1 MIASTVTTLLQ
12 TTSAKAATRNQTAPP
27 EKPKPSSTLSAPL
40 SRFLAATLFALLFSL
55 IFTQSVTAQTITID
69 DRTVAVGSSIEIN
82 LDEVFSP
89 DVGSSLTYEA
99 TTSVEGRVTAEVDGS
114 ILTVTG
120 VAAGPGSVQI
130 AVTASDGRVVAFQV
144 TVTAS
149 APVITAINTVPNRA
163 SEAGIICITFDGDV
177 KFGTS
182 TSSSF
187 VTEKLGD
194 FALSSDASPALTV
207 TEFGGH
213 CLVDGRTRNNAI
225 HLTLNRQIV
234 HGEKVT
240 LSYTKSENEHNEHD
254 TKGIRRDGGSKP
266 LADFS
271 DKRITNNAIAPIEG
285 LELVLAGTFSANQI
299 FLSFGLEIVTT
310 SSDPRP
316 GAADFTVSGAASSP
330 TVTGISGSSSPSAL
344 LLTLDANIVGGETIT
359 LSYAKTTGSITGTTS
374 REELKSFTDYS
385 VTNTR
390 PAPAPAPVTAPS
402 ISISQATVTATVGTA
417 IAPITIAS
425 TGGTVASYS
434 IEPALPAG
442 LTLDTTTGTISGT
455 PTAVSASTN
464 YTITAT
470 NTGGMD
476 TAMVNITVNAAPI
489 AAPIQIISDQ
499 TVAVGSSIEIDLDEA
514 FSPPADSPL
523 TYTAT
528 TTAMGIVKVSVD
540 GSMLT
545 VTGLAAGPG
554 GGSIQI
560 AVTPSGGQVV
570 TFQVT
575 VTASTEAPAITAAGI
590 TAINTVLNRASEA
603 GIICITFDGDVT
615 FDGSPN
621 ASFLNERLTDFALS
635 SDASPALTVTKFGGR
650 CFVDTGT
657 RSNTIQ
663 LTLNRKIAFGET
675 VTLSYTKTGDEH
687 DTKGIRKVV
696 GGAVLADFSNQP
708 VMNNAIQGLDLR
720 SAETFTQANKIL
732 LTFGIERV
740 TTSSDLRAADFMV
753 SGAASNPVV
762 TGISNKNVRDGD
774 LGSSALVLTLSKNI
788 VGGEDIL
795 LSYTKTAGSFI
806 RGHTEGE
813 LANFDNYSVTNHRP
827 LPPLPV
833 ISISAAT
840 VTATAGTAIADITIT
855 STGGAVARYSINPA
869 IGNGLSFDTTTGTI
883 SGTPTAAATEIIYTI
898 TATNTA
904 GTATATVAITVNAAA
919 DTTAP
924 ITVTDGSDAP
934 ADTTAPIITLT
945 GDNPQTIEQDAGY
958 TELGATTDDGS
969 TVSIDSS
976 TFVDAVGT
984 YAITYTATDGINQ
997 ATPVTR
1003 TVNVVDTTAP
1013 TVTIS
1018 TTSQTVNTAAF
1029 TLKGT
1034 TETGATVDVL
1044 KDGTSIGAASVTG
1057 TSWSKTLTLTNGA
1070 NTFTATASD
1079 SLGNTSD
1086 ATDAV
1091 SITLDTAPSFG
1102 TAAIPHQTY
1111 TAGTAIPALTL
1122 PAASGGNGALT
1133 YSLTPSLPRGL
1144 TFDTASRTISGTA
1157 DAETAST
1164 SYTYIAADSDTNTAA
1179 TDTARLTFS
1188 ITVLAD
1194 GLSEEDIQQLNLAIM
1209 PRLTQALVAS
1219 SAASV
1224 ERRVDSAF
1232 ASAETAASYQLDGHQ
1247 IQFDSQ
1253 TTLTEK
1259 LTGGLLQKLAGYG
1272 RSHRDG
1278 NINWKQMLSNS
1289 SFLIPLHSAD
1299 QAGANQASAAN
1310 SGLVVWGSGDYSR
1323 LSENDPGLDWQGDL
1337 TSLQLGLDKRLD
1349 SLLLGGMVT
1358 WSEGDV
1364 DYTLEGDKGTYNHK
1378 MTSIHPYLAWNNAR
1392 ADLWGSIGYGQ
1403 GDLTIKHQKNAQED
1417 NTHSTDTNLL
1427 SLAAGIKGQ
1436 LISGLSLKSDLLL
1449 ARTDINAAA
1458 DVNIA
1463 KQTIDSQRLRLLL
1476 EIAGQYTL
1484 ASGSTIKPVLEIG
1497 ARYDG
1502 GDGNSGTGAVL
1513 GAGMRYANLA
1523 GLTLEGN
1530 LHALVGQGNYKEW
1543 GIQALISLDP
1553 GTDQLGLAFSLR
1565 PGYGYNG
1572 SSSDTS
1578 ALWQQNLSQSNL
1590 HNSATDYSA
1599 TDYGARLGANLSYGL
1614 LAPGQVGLLT
1624 PYSEITLGAI
1634 NSYRLGI
1641 RWQGASRF
1649 DLHLFGEHRESSG
1662 HLEGS
1667 RGTDQAIQLE
1677 GTVHF

>member
-1 MIASTVTTLLQ
+1 MAGKAPSALSEAIVITLDIPVPARERLPKPVI
-12 TTSAKAATRNQTAPP
+12 TTSPTLPVSTAMFTVAGTAEPGVKITILQDDP
-27 EKPKPSSTLSAPL
+27 ECDNSNSPTGTGTVVSDAVSGDWTIDITLCDGVNNIQAVASIPGENPDKDPSALSEAIVITLDIPVPARERLPKPVITTSPTLPVSTAM
-40 SRFLAATLFALLFSL
+40 
-55 IFTQSVTAQTITID
+55 FTVAGTAEPGVKITILQD
-69 DRTVAVGSSIEIN
+69 DPECDNSNSPTGTGTVVSDAEGDWTIDITLCEGVNNIQAVASIPGENPDKDPSALPNMIVVT
-82 LDEVFSP
+82 LD
-89 DVGSSLTYEA
+89 
-99 TTSVEGRVTAEVDGS
+99 TTD
-114 ILTVTG
+114 
-120 VAAGPGSVQI
+120 P
-130 AVTASDGRVVAFQV
+130 
-144 TVTAS
+144 
-149 APVITAINTVPNRA
+149 APVITPPVQSAVPAITTA
-163 SEAGIICITFDGDV
+163 S
-177 KFGTS
+177 
-182 TSSSF
+182 
-187 VTEKLGD
+187 
-194 FALSSDASPALTV
+194 
-207 TEFGGH
+207 
-213 CLVDGRTRNNAI
+213 
-225 HLTLNRQIV
+225 
-234 HGEKVT
+234 
-240 LSYTKSENEHNEHD
+240 
-254 TKGIRRDGGSKP
+254 
-266 LADFS
+266 
-271 DKRITNNAIAPIEG
+271 
-285 LELVLAGTFSANQI
+285 
-299 FLSFGLEIVTT
+299 
-310 SSDPRP
+310 
-316 GAADFTVSGAASSP
+316 AATVSTAMF
-330 TVTGISGSSSPSAL
+330 TVTGTAEPGVKIRILRDGSGCANTPRLSGSGVSDADGDWTIDITLCDGVNNIQAVATMAGKAPSAL
-344 LLTLDANIVGGETIT
+344 SEAIVI
-359 LSYAKTTGSITGTTS
+359 
-374 REELKSFTDYS
+374 
-385 VTNTR
+385 
-390 PAPAPAPVTAPS
+390 
-402 ISISQATVTATVGTA
+402 
-417 IAPITIAS
+417 
-425 TGGTVASYS
+425 
-434 IEPALPAG
+434 
-442 LTLDTTTGTISGT
+442 TLDTTDPAPVIT
-455 PTAVSASTN
+455 PPVQSAV
-464 YTITAT
+464 
-470 NTGGMD
+470 
-476 TAMVNITVNAAPI
+476 
-489 AAPIQIISDQ
+489 
-499 TVAVGSSIEIDLDEA
+499 
-514 FSPPADSPL
+514 
-523 TYTAT
+523 
-528 TTAMGIVKVSVD
+528 
-540 GSMLT
+540 
-545 VTGLAAGPG
+545 
-554 GGSIQI
+554 
-560 AVTPSGGQVV
+560 
-570 TFQVT
+570 
-575 VTASTEAPAITAAGI
+575 PAIT
-590 TAINTVLNRASEA
+590 TA
-603 GIICITFDGDVT
+603 
-615 FDGSPN
+615 
-621 ASFLNERLTDFALS
+621 
-635 SDASPALTVTKFGGR
+635 
-650 CFVDTGT
+650 
-657 RSNTIQ
+657 
-663 LTLNRKIAFGET
+663 
-675 VTLSYTKTGDEH
+675 
-687 DTKGIRKVV
+687 
-696 GGAVLADFSNQP
+696 
-708 VMNNAIQGLDLR
+708 
-720 SAETFTQANKIL
+720 
-732 LTFGIERV
+732 
-740 TTSSDLRAADFMV
+740 
-753 SGAASNPVV
+753 
-762 TGISNKNVRDGD
+762 
-774 LGSSALVLTLSKNI
+774 
-788 VGGEDIL
+788 
-795 LSYTKTAGSFI
+795 
-806 RGHTEGE
+806 
-813 LANFDNYSVTNHRP
+813 
-827 LPPLPV
+827 
-833 ISISAAT
+833 SAAT
-840 VTATAGTAIADITIT
+840 VSTAMFTVTGTAEPGVKITILRDGSGCANTPRLSGSGVSDAEGDWTIDITLCDGVNNIQ
-855 STGGAVARYSINPA
+855 AVATMAGKAPSALSEAIVITLDTTDPAPVITPPVQSAVPA
-869 IGNGLSFDTTTGTI
+869 ITTASAATVSTAMFTVTGTAEPGVKI
-883 SGTPTAAATEIIYTI
+883 TI
-898 TATNTA
+898 LR
-904 GTATATVAITVNAAA
+904 
-919 DTTAP
+919 
-924 ITVTDGSDAP
+924 DGSGCANTPRLSGSGVSDAEG
-934 ADTTAPIITLT
+934 DWTIDITLCDGVNNIQAVAT
-945 GDNPQTIEQDAGY
+945 MAGKAPSALS
-958 TELGATTDDGS
+958 E
-969 TVSIDSS
+969 
-976 TFVDAVGT
+976 
-984 YAITYTATDGINQ
+984 AIVITL
-997 ATPVTR
+997 
-1003 TVNVVDTTAP
+1003 DTTAP

-1232 ASAETAASYQLDGHQ
+1232 ASAAPAASYQLDGHQ

-1392 ADLWGSIGYGQ
+1392 ADLWGSLGYGQ